1 MKNAAVKPCM
11 TTITEQQENST
22 YKYTR
27 LERILENQMEHKST
41 YWGTNCSNLDG
52 KI

>member
-1 MKNAAVKPCM
+1 MKNAVVKPCM

-22 YKYTR
+22 YKYAR
-27 LERILENQMEHKST
+27 LDGTEKHLL
-41 YWGTNCSNLDG
+41 GTNCSNLDG